1 MIILEQAREDEAVQ
15 VFRTQVPPTEHGFV
29 FTNLKPS
36 TNYLVGVIAFA
47 DLEPKQLYRLRAATS
62 ARGAQ
67 PWSEK
72 PTVSSGRGIGKFVVQ
87 WESPGQEFANQ
98 DLKGFIIE
106 YRLPNETT

>member
-1 MIILEQAREDEAVQ
+1 MEQAREDEAVQ
-15 VFRTQVPPTEHGFV
+15 VFRTQVQPSEHSFV

-47 DLEPKQLYRLRAATS
+47 DFEPRQLYRLRAATS
-62 ARGAQ
+62 AKGAQ

-87 WESPGQEFANQ
+87 WETSETQFAGH